1 MKTVSYPPTNRF
13 FRSSL
18 CRHINLF
25 VGLLL
30 SLTNI
35 LQTTDITTETPSYP
49 WNIYKNVTMSTVEI
63 INKNGYAVET
73 HHVITE
79 DGYILELH
87 RIPCS
92 KNGQKPT
99 KNHPVF
105 FHHAFLSSSAGWVLG
120 GANTSLTMQ
129 LADDGYDVWLA
140 NSRGNTYSRKHVS
153 LNYKQKAYW
162 NFSLHE
168 IGTYDLPA
176 AFDYILMKTNTSQ
189 LHYIGYSM
197 GTTVFFIM
205 AAERPEYQSKIR
217 SQISLAPVAYF
228 SHTRSPIKYIAP
240 YAKMMNIAYQ
250 RISNG
255 MVMPQTTM
263 KMIFASTI
271 CGGKM
276 TQKLICERGIIFFIC
291 GSDPQHFNTK
301 LIPLI
306 MGHYPS
312 GTSSMVPEHFAQIK
326 LKDVFG
332 RYDYGPLINLERYNS
347 TEPPAYD
354 LTSIR
359 VPITLMYGKNDLVAD
374 VRDVMRLKSQLPRL
388 IDAVMIDNPYC
399 NHVDFLWS
407 LKVNEHVNDPI
418 KETLR
423 NTDDVNW
430 KYSGPNPPKLKDVF
444 SVSGNVND
452 GPMGGSDGYINISG
466 NTSDVDVNGIVNIS
480 DSGNVNITNS
490 GHLNISNSTDD
501 NNENFNASD
510 SAGDVSSSNSIN
522 GREGAG
528 SSSNISGSGVLSDLD
543 YFAKNLGKI
552 ITDTMPKSIEHEDDA
567 VVFERERA
575 LQETLLADAIEFIRS
590 VQKKYDLTLTGPV
603 LAWQKSSTVHRRTE
617 QVVASAN
624 DALADEHRVPG

>member
-1 MKTVSYPPTNRF
+1 
-13 FRSSL
+13 
-18 CRHINLF
+18 
-25 VGLLL
+25 
-30 SLTNI
+30 
-35 LQTTDITTETPSYP
+35 
-49 WNIYKNVTMSTVEI
+49 
-63 INKNGYAVET
+63 
-73 HHVITE
+73 
-79 DGYILELH
+79 
-87 RIPCS
+87 
-92 KNGQKPT
+92 
-99 KNHPVF
+99 
-105 FHHAFLSSSAGWVLG
+105 
-120 GANTSLTMQ
+120 MQ

-176 AFDYILMKTNTSQ
+176 AFDHILMKTNASQ

-197 GTTVFFIM
+197 GTTVFYIM
-205 AAERPEYQSKIR
+205 ASERPEYQSKIR

-263 KMIFASTI
+263 KMIFASTV

-276 TQKLICERGIIFFIC
+276 TQKLICQRGIIFFIS
-291 GSDPQHFNTK
+291 GSDPQYFNTK

-332 RYDYGPLINLERYNS
+332 RYDYGPVTNLERYNS

-374 VRDVMRLKSQLPRL
+374 VQDVMRLKSQLPRL
-388 IDAVMIDNPYC
+388 MDAVMIDNPYC

-423 NTDDVNW
+423 KTDDVNW
-430 KYSGPNPPKLKDVF
+430 KYSGPNPPKLKDVLD
-444 SVSGNVND
+444 VGGNISD
-452 GPMGGSDGYINISG
+452 GSIGGSGYVNISSSPENVG
-466 NTSDVDVNGIVNIS
+466 INGIV
-480 DSGNVNITNS
+480 DSNANGNVSIDDG
-490 GHLNISNSTDD
+490 GHFNVSN
-501 NNENFNASD
+501 
-510 SAGDVSSSNSIN
+510 SAGDDVGNSSNVDF
-522 GREGAG
+522 
-528 SSSNISGSGVLSDLD
+528 GSGGATSGGDVPSDLD
-543 YFAKNLGKI
+543 YFAKNLRRI
-552 ITDTMPKSIEHEDDA
+552 IADAMPKSMDRDDDA
-567 VVFERERA
+567 AVFEREQA
-575 LQETLLADAIEFIRS
+575 LQETLLADAIEFVRS
-590 VQKKYDLTLTGPV
+590 VQKKYGPA
-603 LAWQKSSTVHRRTE
+603 LDWQKSSTSATHNRNAE
-617 QVVASAN
+617 QVVASPK
-624 DALADEHRVPG
+624 DAPAR